1 MTIKSIHK
9 VFQTMLFML
18 LASLNLS
25 LIIGCHP
32 ICQKMVLLQRN
43 SVKTYSMFLMKYNK
57 EDRSDVKVCDNQEGY
72 NLGGGSVVN
81 GERVIDLEYWNTIFK
96 IFF

>member
-1 MTIKSIHK
+1 
-9 VFQTMLFML
+9 
-18 LASLNLS
+18 
-25 LIIGCHP
+25 
-32 ICQKMVLLQRN
+32 
-43 SVKTYSMFLMKYNK
+43 MFLMKYNK

-96 IFF
+96 IFFWVADSDVLVCLCTFSFMFWLCI